1 MAKSCVIYLENLF
14 SQYLSAAPW
23 NTCRIDLCSLSEVHR
38 SLVFSVFIYNT
49 ACLFTL
55 SGFFRNTALC
65 IHNHRKINR
74 SISELKN
81 PPPLLWLEEWSPCA
95 TCYKAISQHM
105 HGVLP
110 DWRAKMAASIIS
122 QMPSY
127 SLIISQQFVMS
138 HQPQEVSDS
147 PRPFPTPNQPP
158 YRFHRELASLT
169 RNK

>member
-1 MAKSCVIYLENLF
+1 M
-14 SQYLSAAPW
+14 
-23 NTCRIDLCSLSEVHR
+23 HR

-81 PPPLLWLEEWSPCA
+81 PLLYCGFRSEVHVLRA
-95 TCYKAISQHM
+95 TKQSLNTCMVSSLTEGQI
-105 HGVLP
+105 
-110 DWRAKMAASIIS
+110 KMAARIIS

-147 PRPFPTPNQPP
+147 LRPFPTPNQPP

-169 RNK
+169 